1 MSTEALLF
9 RKALSDVLTA
19 EEHVIEQLAD
29 LEYVR
34 SLYGP
39 HDARRKQVE
48 FAYTSAMLVHKHAL
62 CVARDL
68 LAKHPAP

>member
-1 MSTEALLF
+1 MTTEAVLF

-19 EEHVIEQLAD
+19 EEHVLEQLAD

-34 SLYGP
+34 SLYGAEDP
-39 HDARRKQVE
+39 RRKQVE
-48 FAYTSAMLVHKHAL
+48 FSYTSAMLVHKHTL

-68 LAKHPAP
+68 LAKYPA